1 VADGG
6 GAARFFRWA
15 APRKGCK
22 AMGESRTIL
31 DADTAVIRS
40 EIRELIR
47 RRHLRVVFQ
56 PILEFRTG
64 LVTAREGLIRP
75 PADGP
80 FPDASTLFEAA
91 ARADML
97 WELERAC
104 REATFA
110 AAENLPPGEFLFTNL
125 SPQVFS
131 DPRIVDEVTAL
142 CRNGSRFEPSHI
154 TLELTERNETASV
167 EVLAAQA
174 ELFRQQGFQFAIDDV
189 GAGTS
194 GLNRIMRLRPNWLK
208 LDRELVS
215 NLDSDPFRRNL
226 IQFFVHFA
234 RLSSMMLLAEGIE
247 REEELRTAIDL
258 GVAYGQGFLM
268 ARPAD
273 VRQIIDPLWNE
284 VIPHMRH
291 RMEERRFE
299 DPRMAPIGELAQ
311 PLVSCPATTSVS
323 DALHSVSHSSGENS
337 VAVVEGTRVL
347 GAVSMAELRDICKT
361 RPDLQLSRLCHPGVI
376 VASPD
381 MTIAETINWAVL
393 RPDNEIM
400 EPILV
405 ATDDVVGL
413 LSMRSLIMAAGKMRP
428 EGSPHTSSLTGLPN
442 RVQLDCQ
449 IQKRLDRRTNTAAAI
464 IDIRTFNRYNRA
476 YGFEMGDSMLRQLA
490 ALMMIEFGERE
501 SDEFLAHVADDHFF
515 ILSPR
520 SDLKVR
526 LQVLAAEFDRSRG
539 QFFSAEELKS
549 GKFGGGPDSS
559 SHPLPLCTIRA
570 FIVPDLSA
578 GVRSTGDLL
587 EIARHERCHEDSM
600 GIGNLSTVRVV
611 ERALDSDERTA
622 A

>member
-1 VADGG
+1 MTGG
-6 GAARFFRWA
+6 
-15 APRKGCK
+15 P
-22 AMGESRTIL
+22 STIL
-31 DADTAVIRS
+31 DADAA
-40 EIRELIR
+40 EIRGEIKTLIR
-47 RRHLRVVFQ
+47 GGRLRVVFQ

-64 LVTAREGLIRP
+64 RVTAREGLIRP

-80 FPDASTLFEAA
+80 FSDAGALFEAA
-91 ARADML
+91 SRVDML
-97 WELERAC
+97 WDLERAC

-125 SPQVFS
+125 SPQVFC
-131 DPRIVDEVTAL
+131 DPRIVDEVVAL
-142 CRNGSRFEPSHI
+142 CRNASRFEPSHI
-154 TLELTERNETASV
+154 TLELTERNETV
-167 EVLAAQA
+167 GVNVLADQA
-174 ELFRQQGFQFAIDDV
+174 EQFRQHGFQFAIDDV

-273 VRQIIDPLWNE
+273 VRQVIDPLWTE

-291 RMEERRFE
+291 RMEEKRFE

-311 PLVSCPATTSVS
+311 PLVSCPATISVTE
-323 DALHSVSHSSGENS
+323 ALQSVGHATGASS

-347 GAVSMAELRDICKT
+347 GAVPVAELREISKT
-361 RPDLQLSRLCHPGVI
+361 APDTALARLCHPGVI

-381 MTIAETINWAVL
+381 MTVAETINWAVL

-405 ATDDVVGL
+405 AADDVVGL

-449 IQKRLDRRTNTAAAI
+449 IQKRIDQHKRTSAAI
-464 IDIRTFNRYNRA
+464 MDIRSFSRYNRA
-476 YGFEMGDSMLRQLA
+476 YGFEMGDAMLRQLA
-490 ALMMIEFGERE
+490 ALMMMEFGDRE

-515 ILSPR
+515 ILSSR

-526 LQVLAAEFDRSRG
+526 LQLLAAEFDRSRG
-539 QFFSAEELKS
+539 QFFSAEELKRGQFAVNPQDPS
-549 GKFGGGPDSS
+549 RP
-559 SHPLPLCTIRA
+559 HPLCTIRA
-570 FIVPDLSA
+570 FVVSDLEHA
-578 GVRSTGDLL
+578 VRSTSDLL
-587 EIARHERCHEDSM
+587 EVARLERRSEDAR
-600 GIGNLSTVRVV
+600 GVCDLSTVRVV
-611 ERALDSDERTA
+611 DAQRIAEDRSA